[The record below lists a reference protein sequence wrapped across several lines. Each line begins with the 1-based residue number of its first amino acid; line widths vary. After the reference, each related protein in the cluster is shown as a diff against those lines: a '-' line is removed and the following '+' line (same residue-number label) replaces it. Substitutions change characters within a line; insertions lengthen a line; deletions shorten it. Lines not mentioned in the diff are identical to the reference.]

1 MRYLWMGLMSICST
15 PVVLTVTTTVMAALV
30 GTMSRPG
37 KVLKQKNML
46 VRTYS
51 HKAEREVILGQGKWD
66 QGKVFLQSIKECGSD
81 FSLKLTDQHHKN
93 YLPFVKEEAETFQNS
108 ELVNKQFINIIF
120 LTFL

>member
-1 MRYLWMGLMSICST
+1 MRIFFT
-15 PVVLTVTTTVMAALV
+15 PVVLTVTTIVTEAPVCI
-30 GTMSRPG
+30 MSRSG
-37 KVLKQKNML
+37 AVLKQMKTL
-46 VRTYS
+46 QQTYS

-66 QGKVFLQSIKECGSD
+66 QGKVFHQSIKECGSD
-81 FSLKLTDQHHKN
+81 FSLKLTDTHHKN